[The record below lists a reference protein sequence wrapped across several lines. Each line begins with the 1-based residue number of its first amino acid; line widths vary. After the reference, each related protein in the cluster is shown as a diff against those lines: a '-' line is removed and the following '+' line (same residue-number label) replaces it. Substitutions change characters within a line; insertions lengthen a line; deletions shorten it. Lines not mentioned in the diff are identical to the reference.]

1 MEPIDESAK
10 AAEAAD
16 RSLGLSAG
24 WVSLF
29 SSSLKNHVTR
39 GSMFIAIL
47 SGAKEDADCTVCR
60 SHS

>member
-1 MEPIDESAK
+1 MEPFDDSAE

-29 SSSLKNHVTR
+29 TKRGFERTASLVKMEKNADSS
-39 GSMFIAIL
+39 
-47 SGAKEDADCTVCR
+47 VCR
-60 SHS
+60 SHL